1 MWNGSEH
8 PERLISVVSA
18 CKSMVCILTDGQM
31 DIKNVIAAKL
41 FGQSVQ
47 KPVSP
52 TEDYYWR

>member
-8 PERLISVVSA
+8 TEGCVVSA
-18 CKSMVCILTDGQM
+18 CKSVACILTDGQM
-31 DIKNVIAAKL
+31 DFKRVIAAKL

-47 KPVSP
+47 KLVSP